1 MKVKFFD
8 AKTMPFAKLA
18 LGTALLFVGIVIGVL
33 AVFAVAVLNKPSPE
47 GLKEVLLQDAVKY
60 ITAEQKSLGIECNE
74 LNKTIRAYLEQDLRP
89 VLNSYQSGENW
100 YKGIDADMRK
110 RMSKLRYDYS
120 SCGRLFSEAKR
131 VNWDGLE
138 KFGYSSALEYELAV
152 LNTLIGFEF
161 CDVNDAKCLGKSFI
175 DLEDAV
181 TKIEIILTPTELKGP
196 PINGG

>member
-1 MKVKFFD
+1 MKFKLFE

-18 LGTALLFVGIVIGVL
+18 LGAALLFVGIVIGVL
-33 AVFAVAVLNKPSPE
+33 TVFVIAVLNKPSPE
-47 GLKEVLLQDAVKY
+47 ELKSILLQDAVKY

-74 LNKTIRAYLEQDLRP
+74 LNTAIRTYLEQDLRP
-89 VLNSYQSGENW
+89 ILNSYQSGENW

-120 SCGRLFSEAKR
+120 SCGRLYSEAKR

-138 KFGYSSALEYELAV
+138 RFGYSSALEYELAV

-161 CDVNDAKCLGKSFI
+161 CDVHDAKCLAQGFI

-181 TKIEIILTPTELKGP
+181 TKIETSLKARKQ
-196 PINGG
+196 